1 MSRAFFYFAIL
12 LACFFQP
19 SYAQKNPLP
28 HFVDP
33 KPVSFDFNAVN
44 VSQIIGLVYRE
55 SLKVPFVIDPTV
67 LDDQR
72 LVSFRF
78 NSSSSDFRKFWVTFL
93 DSLGFS
99 VEVKNGIDF
108 VALKKQDMSP
118 LVASEILVYRP
129 RFRSVPYLL
138 DVLSALFKPGSFSA
152 QRNVRPTSPGEKT
165 PSNAPSGSASAMI
178 DAADADVLVFKAT
191 PDEVQK
197 LRRLLAQ
204 VDLASGE
211 VLVKAVV
218 YEVSKGKTDGTAFSL
233 ALSLLSGKLGLVLG
247 AKDVLANSASIKTA
261 SIDAAFSAFSGDSR
275 FKAVSTPHL
284 RVKSGQQARLMVG
297 QDVPTLGAVSYPQGG
312 GAAVQAVEYR
322 SSGVLLGLTPTVR
335 ESGVDLVI
343 DQQISDFAK
352 TETGVNSSPTLT
364 KRSLSTTVGVSD
376 GELIVLGGLT
386 QDKLTSANTGMS
398 FLPQFMR
405 TISGTDSRT
414 EVLLLLQVTRIGL

>member
-1 MSRAFFYFAIL
+1 MKSIFFAL
-12 LACFFQP
+12 TMALSCFLEP
-19 SYAQKNPLP
+19 AYAQKKPLV
-28 HFVDP
+28 HHIDA
-33 KPVSFDFNAVN
+33 KPVSFDFQVVN
-44 VSQIIGLVYRE
+44 VSQVIGLVYKE
-55 SLKVPFVIDPTV
+55 ALKVPYVIDPLV
-67 LDDQR
+67 LRDDR

-78 NSSSSDFRKFWVTFL
+78 DSSSSDFRKFWATFL
-93 DSLGFS
+93 DSLGFA

-108 VALKKQDMSP
+108 VSPKKQDVSP
-118 LVASEILVYRP
+118 SIANEIFVYRP
-129 RFRSVPYLL
+129 RYRSAPYLL
-138 DVLSALFKPGSFSA
+138 DLLSALFKPGSFSA
-152 QRNVRPTSPGEKT
+152 QRNVKPTSSNEKT
-165 PSNAPSGSASAMI
+165 PTNAPSGSAAATI
-178 DAADADVLVFKAT
+178 DADADVLVFQAA

-204 VDLASGE
+204 VDLASGD

-218 YEVSKGKTDGTAFSL
+218 YEVSTGKSDGTAFSL
-233 ALSLLSGKLGLVLG
+233 ALSLLRGKLGLVLG
-247 AKDVLANSASIKTA
+247 AKDALANSVSLKTA

-297 QDVPTLGAVSYPQGG
+297 QDVPTLGAVSYPQSG

-322 SSGVLLGLTPTVR
+322 SSGVILGLTPTVR

-364 KRSLSTTVGVSD
+364 KRSFSTTVGVSD

-386 QDKLTSANTGMS
+386 QDKLTSTNTGLS

-405 TISGTDSRT
+405 TASGTDSRT
-414 EVLLLLQVTRIGL
+414 EVLLLLQVTRIAL